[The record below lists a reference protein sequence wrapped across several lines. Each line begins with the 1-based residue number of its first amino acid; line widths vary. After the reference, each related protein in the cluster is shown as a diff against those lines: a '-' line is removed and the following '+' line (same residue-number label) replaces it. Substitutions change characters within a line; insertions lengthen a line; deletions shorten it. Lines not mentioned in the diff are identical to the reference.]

1 MEENNN
7 AECDHENIG
16 LSSLNIFKQILKVWR
31 TLVILLT
38 PLVLLPI
45 PLVWTEKVRNFR
57 HIDF

>member
-1 MEENNN
+1 MEEDNN
-7 AECDHENIG
+7 AECDHENKG
-16 LSSLNIFKQILKVWR
+16 LSSVNIFKQILKIWT

-45 PLVWTEKVRNFR
+45 PLVWTEKVRNFY